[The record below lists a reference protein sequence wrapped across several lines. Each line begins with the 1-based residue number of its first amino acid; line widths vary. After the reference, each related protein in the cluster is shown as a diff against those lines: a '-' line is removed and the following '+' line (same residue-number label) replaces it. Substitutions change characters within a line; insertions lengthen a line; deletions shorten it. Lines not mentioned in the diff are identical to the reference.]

1 MGISKRQQLEVMM
14 TSVAVLSG
22 GFEAGR
28 DPGVA
33 VEQAADDVKFADAP
47 FFRRRWRRLPNPAS
61 VGVASA

>member
-47 FFRRRWRRLPNPAS
+47 FSDAGGGGCRTRQ
-61 VGVASA
+61 V